1 MRWREI
7 IVGNIDE
14 QWTSNVILMDHKM
27 TRFELLGFKELFIVR
42 TLRVIDRGNKNWTTC
57 FFSKQFIKFHW
68 SKF

>member
-27 TRFELLGFKELFIVR
+27 TRFELLGFKEPVYNPHP
-42 TLRVIDRGNKNWTTC
+42 TGYW
-57 FFSKQFIKFHW
+57 
-68 SKF
+68 